1 MTIVGSAGLEVNEV
15 SIVIGVLGILV
26 LVAVAWA
33 MSNDKKN
40 INYRATGIMLAV
52 QLILA
57 WFLLNTSIGRTIIKK
72 IVDVFSKVLSFGHE
86 GISFV
91 FGDLSTKGYFFLDVL
106 MMIIFVSAL
115 LSILTYTRILPLAI
129 KYIGG
134 LVSKITGLPKVES
147 FVAVNSMIFGD
158 TTAIISVKSQ
168 IHKLNPNRLFI
179 VATSSLVAVSCSTLG
194 AYLQLIPAE
203 YVLVA
208 LPINVFSGLILSSIV
223 APVKSEEDY
232 DIDIK
237 EMNTDKSF
245 FEAIGNGTLLGG
257 KTALIVGAMLIT
269 YMALLA
275 MINFILDGLVGM
287 TFQELIG
294 YVFAPVAYIMGIP
307 ASEILNAGSVMG
319 TKVAANE
326 FVAITDFVKMIP
338 DMSTKTV
345 GIVSAYLISFANFS
359 SIGMILGTVQAIDQK
374 QASLLAKVGLKVL
387 LVATMGSVLTGTIVG
402 LFL

>member
-1 MTIVGSAGLEVNEV
+1 MTTI
-15 SIVIGVLGILV
+15 IGIIGILA
-26 LVAVAWA
+26 LVGISWV

-40 INYRATGIMLAV
+40 INYRAVAIMLAV
-52 QLILA
+52 QIFLA
-57 WFLLNTSIGRTIIKK
+57 WFMLNTSIGKKIIQK
-72 IVDVFSKVLSFGHE
+72 IVDGFNKILSFGHE

-106 MMIIFVSAL
+106 MMIIFISAL

-134 LVSKITGLPKVES
+134 LVAKITGLPKVES
-147 FVAVNSMIFGD
+147 FVAVNSMVFGD
-158 TTAIISVKSQ
+158 TTAILSVQSQ
-168 IHKLNPNRLFI
+168 IHKLSPNRLFI

-194 AYLQLIPAE
+194 AYLQMIPAE

-223 APVKSEEDY
+223 CPVTKEEDY
-232 DIDIK
+232 DIDVK
-237 EMNTDKSF
+237 EMIPEKSL
-245 FEAIGNGTLLGG
+245 FEAIGNGTIIGG
-257 KTALIVGAMLIT
+257 RTALIVGAMLIT

-275 MINFILDGLVGM
+275 LINFVLDGIVGM
-287 TFQELIG
+287 TFQEIVG
-294 YVFAPVAYIMGIP
+294 YIFAPIAFIMGIP
-307 ASEILNAGSVMG
+307 TSEIVEAGSIMG

-326 FVAITDFVKMIP
+326 FVAMLDFVKILP
-338 DMSTKTV
+338 EMSSKTV

-359 SIGMILGTVQAIDQK
+359 SIGIILGTVQAINSD
-374 QASLLAKVGLKVL
+374 QASQLAKVGLKVL
-387 LVATMGSVLTGTIVG
+387 LVATMGSILTGTIVG

>member
-1 MTIVGSAGLEVNEV
+1 M
-15 SIVIGVLGILV
+15 SIIIGVLGILV

-40 INYRATGIMLAV
+40 INYRAVGIMLVV

-72 IVDVFSKVLSFGHE
+72 IVDVFTKVLSFGHE
-86 GISFV
+86 GIAFIL
-91 FGDLSTKGYFFLDVL
+91 GDLSTKGYFFFDVL
-106 MMIIFVSAL
+106 LMIIFVSAL
-115 LSILTYTRILPLAI
+115 LSILTYTRILSFAI

-134 LVSKITGLPKVES
+134 FVSKITGLPKVES
-147 FVAVNSMIFGD
+147 FVAVNSMIFGN
-158 TTAIISVKSQ
+158 TTAILSVKSQ
-168 IHKLNPNRLFI
+168 IHKLSPNRLFI
-179 VATSSLVAVSCSTLG
+179 VASSSLVAVSCSTLG

-208 LPINVFSGLILSSIV
+208 LPLNVFSGLILSSIV
-223 APVKSEEDY
+223 APVTKEEDFE
-232 DIDIK
+232 IDVK
-237 EMNTDKSF
+237 EMNNEKSF
-245 FEAIGNGTLLGG
+245 FEAIGNGTILGG
-257 KTALIVGAMLIT
+257 KTALIVGAMLLT

-275 MINFILDGLVGM
+275 MVNYILDGIVGM

-294 YVFAPVAYIMGIP
+294 YVFAPVAFIMGIP
-307 ASEILNAGSVMG
+307 TSEILNAGYPVMG

-326 FVAITDFVKMIP
+326 FVAITDFVKILP

-374 QASLLAKVGLKVL
+374 QASLLAKVGFKVL
-387 LVATMGSVLTGTIVG
+387 LVATMGSILTGTIVG